1 MTRTGDETP
10 ARGEARAGEDADQV
24 DVPWNED
31 PWDAVRPDDDADTDG
46 MLPDLRRYSR
56 QILIGLAAV
65 AAVFIGWAGWQVRNI
80 ADQVGSTDQVSA
92 PIDDAVV
99 EVEVVFPEGFTLAQ
113 VAARL
118 ERDAPGFT
126 ALDVDAALASGELPA
141 PFRPEGIDS
150 YEGLIFPALY
160 RVAAYETELD
170 VLGRMIEEMRSRALA
185 NDIEAAAQRLG
196 RTPYEILIIASLIEK
211 EVKVPEERA
220 LVSRVIHNRLALDM
234 ELQIDASLYYGA
246 PEGAVFADLKA
257 VDSPYNVY
265 LRKGLPPTPIAS
277 PGEAS
282 LVAAM
287 NPADD
292 PADDDALCTAR
303 NKREKREECRL
314 LFYVLADAEG
324 RHAFSTTYRL
334 HEQNVAAAQAAGILP

>member
-1 MTRTGDETP
+1 VTHGDDGRRDATRGDE
-10 ARGEARAGEDADQV
+10 
-24 DVPWNED
+24 VPWRDD
-31 PWDAVRPDDDADTDG
+31 PWDTVRADDDADTDG

-56 QILIGLAAV
+56 QILIGLAALT
-65 AAVFIGWAGWQVRNI
+65 AVFIAWAGWQVREVARRI
-80 ADQVGSTDQVSA
+80 GTDDVVSA
-92 PIDDAVV
+92 PVVDAAL

-126 ALDVDAALASGELPA
+126 AADVDAALATGELPA
-141 PFRPEGIDS
+141 PFRPAGVAS
-150 YEGLIFPALY
+150 YEGLVFPALY

-185 NDIEAAAQRLG
+185 NDIESAARRLG
-196 RTPYEILIIASLIEK
+196 RTPYELIIIASLIEK
-211 EVKVPEERA
+211 EVKIAEERA
-220 LVSRVIHNRLALDM
+220 LVARVIHNRLALDM
-234 ELQIDASLYYGA
+234 ELQVDAALYYGA
-246 PEGAVFADLKA
+246 PDGAEFANLKSA
-257 VDSPYNVY
+257 DSPYNVY

-303 NKREKREECRL
+303 NKREKRDECRL